1 MFLLG
6 KLVSKMVSVTFKLTM
21 SEEKMQSD
29 IILKAL
35 RQIRIYLEIGQDL
48 LSNSNVPNFKNTNQT
63 KRVLA
68 NLLE

>member
-1 MFLLG
+1 
-6 KLVSKMVSVTFKLTM
+6 M

-63 KRVLA
+63 KRILV